1 VINLILNWQVF
12 EGFYLLGL
20 SFPFV
25 FFLTCTTLGG
35 ILFHF
40 SFFLSLFL
48 RDVLLELRIVFLI
61 FRLLDLFARGFFFNA
76 KTGDK
81 DTEGKY

>member
-1 VINLILNWQVF
+1 
-12 EGFYLLGL
+12 
-20 SFPFV
+20 
-25 FFLTCTTLGG
+25 
-35 ILFHF
+35 LFHF

-81 DTEGKY
+81 DTEGKYWEREFRLGILLQKKLIIETRQAKNNKCVLNSVGK